1 MPLSLGQLEQLWG
14 EPATGP
20 LAPEQAA
27 QELTAI
33 STDSRQLA
41 VGCLFVPLVGERFDG
56 HRFLDQ
62 AIAAGLGAVVAS
74 PVQLAGPGAGD
85 AGGGLG

>member
-20 LAPEQAA
+20 LAPGQAA

-33 STDSRQLA
+33 STDRRQLA
-41 VGCLFVPLVGERFDG
+41 GGGLFVPLVGERFDG

-62 AIAAGLGAVVAS
+62 AIGTG
-74 PVQLAGPGAGD
+74 
-85 AGGGLG
+85 